1 IGEVSIVDSVPLEG
15 AQVKFA
21 EVRYREG
28 DPETYALPLCRAADG
43 TVIDALRENEFNAAL
58 LDAIGRRRRFRGRV
72 GVLQGARTSYFN
84 RLRGSGDLTP
94 HISGAEQSNNSVI
107 FGERMILKLFRRV
120 EEGIN
125 PDLEVSHFLTEH
137 GFPNVAPVTGAL
149 LYRRGRGEQNSALA
163 MLQGYVPNQGDGWS
177 QALDELARGDRGAIQ
192 HYESY
197 AALLGRRTA
206 EMHITL
212 ASDSEDPAFA
222 PEPTTML
229 STRSVYQSIRG
240 LGLQVIRQ
248 LRRQLN
254 SLPQDARVEAERV
267 LELEP
272 HLLPRLRSLLD
283 RPIAARRIR
292 THGDYHLGQVLFTG
306 GDYVIVDFEGEPL
319 RPLAER
325 RLKRWAAKDV
335 AGMLRSFTY
344 AAETAKVDFG
354 EEWADRASR
363 AFLTAY
369 WAAAEGAPFASPT
382 LAERELLL
390 DAMLIEKALYETRY
404 ELDNRPPWVRI
415 PLRGLVRLL
424 T

>member
-1 IGEVSIVDSVPLEG
+1 
-15 AQVKFA
+15 
-21 EVRYREG
+21 
-28 DPETYALPLCRAADG
+28 
-43 TVIDALRENEFNAAL
+43 
-58 LDAIGRRRRFRGRV
+58 
-72 GVLQGARTSYFN
+72 
-84 RLRGSGDLTP
+84 
-94 HISGAEQSNNSVI
+94 
-107 FGERMILKLFRRV
+107 
-120 EEGIN
+120 
-125 PDLEVSHFLTEH
+125 
-137 GFPNVAPVTGAL
+137 
-149 LYRRGRGEQNSALA
+149 
-163 MLQGYVPNQGDGWS
+163 VPNQGDGWS
-177 QALDELARGDRGAIQ
+177 QALDELARGDRGAIE
-192 HYESY
+192 HYETFAS
-197 AALLGRRTA
+197 LLGRRTA

-212 ASDSEDPAFA
+212 ASDSDDADFA

-240 LGLQVIRQ
+240 LGLGVMRQ
-248 LRRQLN
+248 LRRQLS
-254 SLPQDARVEAERV
+254 SLPEEARAEAERV

-272 HLLPRLRSLLD
+272 NLLPRLKALLD
-283 RPIAARRIR
+283 RPIAAKRIR

-325 RLKRWAAKDV
+325 RLKRWASKDV

-369 WAAAEGAPFASPT
+369 WATAGGAPFASPT
-382 LAERELLL
+382 LVERELLL

-415 PLRGLVRLL
+415 PLRGLTRLL
-424 T
+424 K